1 MPSSNRSMALTGIT
15 AISCGDE
22 IVGGKV
28 VLSPMEL
35 LPLFR
40 RCGTGPTEGI
50 MRRIQMLNR
59 QDWLLITDPA
69 GGIVVAVADMM
80 IAAVEVHGFE
90 EENDMGRRVA
100 AGPGVSTSYD
110 WEGMNIALIVR
121 IFDQGLPDTE
131 RDDQA
136 PDVPLILAV
145 DVASREGPELAPD
158 NQERLDSDAATE
170 RVLPGLV
177 TGNIFHHV
185 AEATENCRD
194 QAVLTLILVTSACP
208 LLARTN
214 GRSNRIFMNSIA

>member
-1 MPSSNRSMALTGIT
+1 MIT
-15 AISCGDE
+15 RYAFFRGE
-22 IVGGKV
+22 V
-28 VLSPMEL
+28 SPGRQQDFKTAVMDDL
-35 LPLFR
+35 LP
-40 RCGTGPTEGI
+40 TGLVYPGAT
-50 MRRIQMLNR
+50 
-59 QDWLLITDPA
+59 
-69 GGIVVAVADMM
+69 AV
-80 IAAVEVHGFE
+80 
-90 EENDMGRRVA
+90 RVSFA
-100 AGPGVSTSYD
+100 
-110 WEGMNIALIVR
+110 
-121 IFDQGLPDTE
+121 TE

-208 LLARTN
+208 LLARAN